1 MYNSSIN
8 TEILM
13 HIELNLK
20 VTVGDE
26 TRSHVMEA
34 LRTKLRHMAL
44 QYVFEAAEAAGI
56 HHRDINVDGD
66 IKLVETK

>member
-1 MYNSSIN
+1 
-8 TEILM
+8 M
-13 HIELNLK
+13 HIELNFK

-26 TRSHVMEA
+26 TRCYVMEA
-34 LRTKLRHMAL
+34 LRVKLRQAAL

-56 HHRDINVDGD
+56 YHRDINVDGD